1 MEEVII
7 ETIIDSLKLLPF
19 LFLAFLIIEF
29 FEHKLTQKS
38 KKMIEKADKFGPI
51 VGAIAGIFPQCGFS
65 AIATNL
71 YITRI
76 ISLGTLIAVYLS
88 TSDEMLP
95 ILISEGAN
103 ITTIIEL
110 LSIKLIVGII
120 VGIILDFII
129 KPNKEKVTYHI
140 CEEEH
145 CDCKHGIIKSSLKHT
160 LKIFIFIFIITFIL
174 NTCMHLLGEDFLK
187 KLFIQNNWFTPF
199 IASLI
204 GLIPNCASSVALT
217 ELYLNGILPL
227 AGTIAGLLTNSGV
240 ALIILFK
247 SNKNLKENLK
257 IVSLVY
263 AVGVITGLIIEF
275 INYLVWLRII
285 LFFFKKHKLK

>member
-1 MEEVII
+1 MKEVIE

-19 LFLAFLIIEF
+19 LFIAFLIIEI

-38 KKMIEKADKFGPI
+38 KEKIEKAEKLGPL
-51 VGAIAGIFPQCGFS
+51 VGAITGIFPQCGFS
-65 AIATNL
+65 VIATNL

-76 ISLGTLIAVYLS
+76 ISLGTLLAVYLS

-95 ILISEGAN
+95 ILIAEGAN
-103 ITTIIEL
+103 INTIITL
-110 LSIKLIVGII
+110 LGIKLIIGII
-120 VGIILDFII
+120 FGFILDLII
-129 KPNKEKVTYHI
+129 KPNKEKITYHI

-160 LKIFIFIFIITFIL
+160 IKTFIFILIITFIL
-174 NTCMHLLGEDFLK
+174 NSSMHLLGEDFLK
-187 KLFIQNNWFTPF
+187 NLFIKNNIFAPF

-217 ELYLNGILPL
+217 ELYINGILPL
-227 AGTIAGLLTNSGV
+227 APTLSGLLTNSGV

-247 SNKNLKENLK
+247 SNKNKKENLK
-257 IVSLVY
+257 IVSLIY
-263 AVGVITGLIIEF
+263 AVGVFTGLTIEL
-275 INYLVWLRII
+275 INLIV
-285 LFFFKKHKLK
+285 

>member
-1 MEEVII
+1 MKEIII
-7 ETIIDSLKLLPF
+7 ETILDSLKLLPF

-38 KKMIEKADKFGPI
+38 KDKIEKAGKFGPL
-51 VGAIAGIFPQCGFS
+51 VGAITGIFPQCGFS
-65 AIATNL
+65 VIATNL

-95 ILISEGAN
+95 ILIAEGAKIN
-103 ITTIIEL
+103 IIIQL
-110 LSIKLIVGII
+110 LTIKLITGII
-120 VGIILDFII
+120 IGFVLDIVI
-129 KPNKEKVTYHI
+129 KPKREAITYHI
-140 CEEEH
+140 CKQEH
-145 CDCKHGIIKSSLKHT
+145 CDCNNGILKSSLKHT
-160 LKIFIFIFIITFIL
+160 IKIFVFIFIITFIL
-174 NTCMHLLGEDFLK
+174 NTCMYLLGEEFLK
-187 KLFIQNNWFTPF
+187 NLFINNNWFAPF

-227 AGTIAGLLTNSGV
+227 APTIAGLLTNSGV

-247 SNKNLKENLK
+247 SNKHLKENLK
-257 IVSLVY
+257 IVSLLY
-263 AVGVITGLIIEF
+263 IVGVIVGLTIEF
-275 INYLVWLRII
+275 INYLV
-285 LFFFKKHKLK
+285 

>member
-1 MEEVII
+1 MKEVII
-7 ETIIDSLKLLPF
+7 ETIVDSLKLLPF
-19 LFLAFLIIEF
+19 LFVAFLIIEF

-38 KKMIEKADKFGPI
+38 KQQIEKAGKLGPL
-51 VGAIAGIFPQCGFS
+51 VGALAGIFPQCGFS
-65 AIATNL
+65 VIATNL

-95 ILISEGAN
+95 ILIAEGAN
-103 ITTIIEL
+103 ITTIITL
-110 LSIKLIVGII
+110 LGIKLIIGITF
-120 VGIILDFII
+120 GFILDLII
-129 KPNKEKVTYHI
+129 KPNKEQITYHI

-160 LKIFIFIFIITFIL
+160 IKTFIFILIITFFL
-174 NTCMHLLGEDFLK
+174 NICMYLLGEDFLK
-187 KLFIQNNWFTPF
+187 KLFINNNWFAPF

-217 ELYLNGILPL
+217 ELYINGVLPL
-227 AGTIAGLLTNSGV
+227 ASTISGLLTNSGV

-247 SNKNLKENLK
+247 SNKNIKENLK
-257 IVSLVY
+257 IVSIVYIIGVFVGLLIELINLLV
-263 AVGVITGLIIEF
+263 
-275 INYLVWLRII
+275 
-285 LFFFKKHKLK
+285 